1 MSKPIVTLATC
12 ADFPDLDEDDR
23 GLPQALYER
32 GIEPRIAVWNDP
44 GVDWSKAG
52 VVVMRSVRDYARKR
66 NYANFRPVNARV
78 VPYSNARLD
87 TALIKGLG

>member
-12 ADFPDLDEDDR
+12 ADFPNLDEDDR

-52 VVVMRSVRDYARKR
+52 VVVMRSVRDYAVSATTPTS
-66 NYANFRPVNARV
+66 YAGLAALNA
-78 VPYSNARLD
+78 L
-87 TALIKGLG
+87 